1 VRGKAVVRQQD
12 VHKVLS
18 DVVDV
23 ALHRRQDDRALARLV
38 GAFHERFEVCDGRLH
53 RLGRLEHERQL
64 HLTRAEQVADHLHP
78 RQQDLVDDLQRFV
91 RLEGLVEVVGEAGA
105 VALDDPLL
113 EPLLDADRLALGGP
127 GPGRCFVGEL
137 GEQIGQRIV
146 PALTLIEDQLAG
158 DLAKL
163 LVDLV
168 ERLESAGVH
177 DGRVEPGLAGVVQ
190 EDAVQ
195 HMPGRR
201 LDTEADVADAEHD
214 VALGQLLL
222 DPADSLQRFEAEP
235 PVLGVAGAYGERQ
248 RIEQQVAGPQTVLAG
263 RQVMQA
269 MGDGHFSVHGLGHA
283 FLVDGQ
289 SDHCRSVFAAHG

>member
-1 VRGKAVVRQQD
+1 
-12 VHKVLS
+12 
-18 DVVDV
+18 
-23 ALHRRQDDRALARLV
+23 
-38 GAFHERFEVCDGRLH
+38 
-53 RLGRLEHERQL
+53 
-64 HLTRAEQVADHLHP
+64 
-78 RQQDLVDDLQRFV
+78 
-91 RLEGLVEVVGEAGA
+91 
-105 VALDDPLL
+105 
-113 EPLLDADRLALGGP
+113 
-127 GPGRCFVGEL
+127 
-137 GEQIGQRIV
+137 
-146 PALTLIEDQLAG
+146 
-158 DLAKL
+158 
-163 LVDLV
+163 
-168 ERLESAGVH
+168 
-177 DGRVEPGLAGVVQ
+177 
-190 EDAVQ
+190 
-195 HMPGRR
+195 MPGRR